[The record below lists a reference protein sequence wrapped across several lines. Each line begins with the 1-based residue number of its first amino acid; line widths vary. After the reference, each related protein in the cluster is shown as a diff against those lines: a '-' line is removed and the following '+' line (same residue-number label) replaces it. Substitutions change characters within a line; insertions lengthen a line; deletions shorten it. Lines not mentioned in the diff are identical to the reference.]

1 MTEVCITGYGVVSP
15 LGHDIAS
22 FDAALFAG
30 RSAIRG
36 ELLEVAGQDPCWV
49 PLARCD
55 FDAAAVRAPS
65 KLPLD
70 RGSAMAL
77 AAAEAAAAAAALGA
91 DGVDPLRLG
100 LYWGSGMGGA
110 ATFDATS
117 RGVYQDA
124 RRIRPTAV
132 VTTMPNAPLAE
143 LALRFGAR
151 GAAIGYACAC
161 ASAAVAIGEAMRAI
175 REGRLDAALVGG
187 SDALLSPGVVAA
199 WQAMRVLAPAG
210 VDPTHACR
218 PFAADRAGF

>member
-1 MTEVCITGYGVVSP
+1 MHRVCITGYGVASP
-15 LGHDIAS
+15 LGNEFES
-22 FDAALFAG
+22 FDAGLFGG
-30 RSAIRG
+30 RPA
-36 ELLEVAGQDPCWV
+36 LEVYAFELPGNDPFRV
-49 PLARCD
+49 PVARCR
-55 FDAAAVRAPS
+55 FDEAALRTPS
-65 KLPLD
+65 RLPPD
-70 RGSAMAL
+70 RGTAL
-77 AAAEAAAAAAALGA
+77 ALLCAESAAAAAGWSA
-91 DGVDPLRLG
+91 DACDPLRLG

-151 GAAIGYACAC
+151 GAAIGYACA
-161 ASAAVAIGEAMRAI
+161 SAAVAIGEALRAI

-218 PFAADRAGF
+218 PFA